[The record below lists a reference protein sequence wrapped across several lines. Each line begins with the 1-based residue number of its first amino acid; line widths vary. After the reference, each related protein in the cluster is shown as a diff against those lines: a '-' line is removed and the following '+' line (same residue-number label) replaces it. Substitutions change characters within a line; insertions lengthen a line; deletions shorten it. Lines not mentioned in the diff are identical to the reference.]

1 MSENHKPSE
10 KGFSAILL
18 IIGILALIESVK
30 MFKKEP
36 TSSSFGALPLF
47 LSSIVVIFMLKILIF
62 ENKKSDQVKKLYNLK
77 DLVDSVVRYI
87 LHKDIVMV
95 FLLLIVYCFMLV
107 FGLGFEFSSTIFL
120 ITSMTYLMKGQ
131 IIKNAIYTGL
141 AMAFILIVF
150 KTIFQVILP

>member
-1 MSENHKPSE
+1 MSENHKPGE

-87 LHKDIVMV
+87 LHKDIVIV

-107 FGLGFEFSSTIFL
+107 FGLGFEFSSTIFW
-120 ITSMTYLMKGQ
+120 
-131 IIKNAIYTGL
+131 
-141 AMAFILIVF
+141 
-150 KTIFQVILP
+150 